1 MKQNKANEDIRNR
14 AAAAGVT
21 LWKVA
26 EKAGIADTTL
36 SKWMRT
42 ELPRMDPRRVRLLI
56 ALEQLEAEGTGQHGT
71 EEKQEAARVSE
82 V

>member
-1 MKQNKANEDIRNR
+1 MRQNEANEDIRNR

-56 ALEQLEAEGTGQHGT
+56 ALEQLEAEGTGDEQTT
-71 EEKQEAARVSE
+71 ESKRDS
-82 V
+82 